1 MGLLLIRCSGQGPHL
16 AMTGEPRGFS
26 RVAAGFSFQGWK
38 YSPREFLLLKNVPVK
53 LGAEQGY
60 ALAPGYQYHAFG
72 AEGEVA
78 AHFVSGN
85 NG

>member
-1 MGLLLIRCSGQGPHL
+1 MRATKKVFI
-16 AMTGEPRGFS
+16 FS
-26 RVAAGFSFQGWK
+26 IKNNVIH
-38 YSPREFLLLKNVPVK
+38 PREFLLLKNVPVK